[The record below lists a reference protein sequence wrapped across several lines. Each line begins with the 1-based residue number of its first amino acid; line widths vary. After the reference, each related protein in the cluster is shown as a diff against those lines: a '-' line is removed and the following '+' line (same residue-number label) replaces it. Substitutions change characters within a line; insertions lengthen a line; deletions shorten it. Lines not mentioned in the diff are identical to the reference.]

1 MMKAFELK
9 AKQYK
14 AQVEKE
20 VAFLNLPDVEVTRK
34 VSSDK
39 KELSVGIYAFHNGDN
54 FEASYVVKVSGS
66 GKAMGLYMVT
76 DEDGP
81 QLVYRGNLSVTAYST
96 FGDAILQECLT
107 YIMEVTA

>member
-39 KELSVGIYAFHNGDN
+39 RELSVTISAFHDGDN
-54 FEASYVVKVSGS
+54 FEASYIVKISGS
-66 GKAMGLYMVT
+66 GKVMRLYNVT

-81 QLVYRGNLSVTAYST
+81 QLVYRGGLSVTAYSI
-96 FGDAILQECLT
+96 FGEAILQECLA
-107 YIMEVTA
+107 YIMEVTG